1 MQSGLAKVT
10 DVEAKVK
17 SYNKI
22 MQNFKQWNPKEMV
35 QDVLLD
41 QDYEFSKG
49 KGIIQVV
56 EELEGIIED
65 ESAAKIPLSYKFV
78 KIGNGLYPTMFK
90 RDDDYYHIV
99 NKQIHKFAKTDHV
112 KIEKVLNSDIV
123 PIHDDQSD
131 LDSDEGSQIQEN

>member
-65 ESAAKIPLSYKFV
+65 ESSAKIPLTYKFV

-99 NKQIHKFAKTDHV
+99 NK
-112 KIEKVLNSDIV
+112 
-123 PIHDDQSD
+123 
-131 LDSDEGSQIQEN
+131 